1 MLKKLSIVTVL
12 TLITSGQAMACPMC
26 MGSDPSDQYYLYVVG
41 AFILAIYFPMFYLFK
56 TFIKFKNV
64 NNNDLPKNN

>member
-1 MLKKLSIVTVL
+1 MLKKYGFATFLLL
-12 TLITSGQAMACPMC
+12 TLSGNALACPMC
-26 MGSDPSDQYYLYVVG
+26 MGSNPNDKYFLWVIG

-64 NNNDLPKNN
+64 NNNDLPKSN